1 MTTILAI
8 DPGTVQSAWIIFSGG
23 RAERFGIQANVE
35 LLADLRSETR
45 WGRPLADVAVIE
57 KIESFGM
64 TVGAEVFETVHWSGR
79 FTEALWPTPVVQL
92 PRRAVKLHLCGSAR
106 AKDPNIRQALLD
118 RFGGKAATG
127 TKAHPGP
134 LYGIQGDLWAALA
147 VAVTYA
153 ETLP

>member
-79 FTEALWPTPVVQL
+79 FTEALHPTPVIQL
-92 PRRAVKLHLCGSAR
+92 PRRTVKLHLCGSPR

-134 LYGIQGDLWAALA
+134 LHGIHGDLWAALA
-147 VAVTYA
+147 VAVTFA
-153 ETLP
+153 ETGA